1 MNQRPRPGQREPRP
15 CNRPQPLASHWP
27 VCSSY
32 CSNASMLSPKEGL
45 IRDRRQ
51 VLHFQPHCC
60 EHWSQTLGVTVE
72 ELLVCFPMQ
81 PW

>member
-1 MNQRPRPGQREPRP
+1 
-15 CNRPQPLASHWP
+15 
-27 VCSSY
+27 
-32 CSNASMLSPKEGL
+32 MLSPKEGL